1 MVFIVPLEELE
12 LRVSRASGPGGQHV
26 NKTSTRVE
34 VLWSVVRS
42 SALSD
47 TQRARVLTK
56 LGRRVD
62 AAGFL
67 HIVAQDHRSQLRNR
81 AAAIERLEALV
92 TAALIVPKPRRPTR
106 PTKGSREA
114 RIATKKRHGRLKR
127 DRGTR
132 GDDE

>member
-1 MVFIVPLEELE
+1 MTFTVPPEELE

-34 VLWSVVRS
+34 VLWNVRRT

-56 LGRRVD
+56 LANRVD
-62 AAGFL
+62 AAGLL
-67 HIVAQDHRSQLRNR
+67 HIVAQDRRSQLQNR
-81 AAAIERLEALV
+81 VAAIERLEALV

-114 RIATKKRHGRLKR
+114 RIATKKRRGHLKR
-127 DRGTR
+127 ERRTR

>member
-1 MVFIVPLEELE
+1 MTFTLPPEELE

-26 NKTSTRVE
+26 NKTATRVE
-34 VLWSVVRS
+34 VLWRVAGS

-56 LGRRVD
+56 LAKRVD

-81 AAAIERLEALV
+81 LAAIERLEALV
-92 TAALIVPKPRRPTR
+92 TAALVVPKARRPTR

-114 RIATKKRHGRLKR
+114 RITTKKRRGHLKR
-127 DRGTR
+127 ERRTR
-132 GDDE
+132 EDDE